1 MFALITGTTNGI
13 GKSISSELLSKNLKV
28 IGIDKRINRSF
39 KNKNFYPSKLN
50 ILNKKKIYSFL
61 LKLKKNKKLP
71 ECFILN
77 AGINIYDNKGSFNI
91 DNFKKCFDI
100 NFFGV
105 MNFVDA
111 IEKLN
116 IKDKKI
122 VCISSTSNI
131 IPNPKALGYYSS
143 KILLKK
149 NFDLLNYNKTN
160 IYKTIIL
167 GPVQTKISRNMKKP
181 IGIAGKIYKVL
192 QITSERAAAEII
204 SFIDS
209 SKKTLHI
216 TLFALIV
223 YYIIKSTIFFVPGLY
238 MKNSKND

>member
-13 GKSISSELLSKNLKV
+13 GKSITSELLSKNLKV
-28 IGIDKRINRSF
+28 IGIDKKVNRSF
-39 KNKNFYPSKLN
+39 KNKNFYPNKIN
-50 ILNKKKIYSFL
+50 ILNKKKIYDFL
-61 LKLKKNKKLP
+61 LKLKKNKTLP

-77 AGINIYDNKGSFNI
+77 AGINIYDNKGTFNL

-105 MNFVDA
+105 INFVDA

-122 VCISSTSNI
+122 ICISATTNI
-131 IPNPKALGYYSS
+131 IPNPKALGYFSS
-143 KILLKK
+143 KMMLKK
-149 NFDLLNYNKTN
+149 NFNLLNYNKTN

-167 GPVQTKISRNMKKP
+167 SPVQTKISRNMKKP
-181 IGIAGKIYKVL
+181 IGIAGIIYKVL
-192 QITSERAAAEII
+192 QITPRQAANKII

-209 SKKTLHI
+209 SKKTLHV
-216 TLFALIV
+216 TFFALIV
-223 YYIIKSTIFFVPGLY
+223 YYIIKFAIFFAPGLY
-238 MKNSKND
+238 MKNNKTD

>member
-13 GKSISSELLSKNLKV
+13 GKSIASELLSKNLKV
-28 IGIDKRINRSF
+28 IGIDKKVNRSF
-39 KNKNFYPSKLN
+39 KNKNFYPNKIN
-50 ILNKKKIYSFL
+50 ILNKKKIYDFL
-61 LKLKKNKKLP
+61 LKLKKNKTLP

-77 AGINIYDNKGSFNI
+77 AGINIYDNKGTFNL

-105 MNFVDA
+105 INFVDA

-122 VCISSTSNI
+122 ICISSTSNI
-131 IPNPKALGYYSS
+131 IPNPKALGYFSS
-143 KILLKK
+143 KLMLKK
-149 NFDLLNYNKTN
+149 NFNLLNYNKTN

-181 IGIAGKIYKVL
+181 IGIAGIIYKVL
-192 QITSERAAAEII
+192 QITPRQAANKII

-209 SKKTLHI
+209 SKKTLHV
-216 TLFALIV
+216 TFFALIV
-223 YYIIKSTIFFVPGLY
+223 YYIIKFAIFFVPGLY
-238 MKNSKND
+238 MKNNKTD

>member
-13 GKSISSELLSKNLKV
+13 GKSIASELLSKNLKV
-28 IGIDKRINRSF
+28 IGIDKKVNRSF
-39 KNKNFYPSKLN
+39 KNKNFYPNKIN
-50 ILNKKKIYSFL
+50 ILNKKKIYDFL
-61 LKLKKNKKLP
+61 LNLKKNKTLP

-77 AGINIYDNKGSFNI
+77 AGINIYDNKGTFNL

-105 MNFVDA
+105 INFVDA

-122 VCISSTSNI
+122 ICISSTSNI
-131 IPNPKALGYYSS
+131 IPNPKALGYFSS
-143 KILLKK
+143 KMMLKK
-149 NFDLLNYNKTN
+149 NFNLLNYNKTN

-167 GPVQTKISRNMKKP
+167 SPVQTKISRNMKKP
-181 IGIAGKIYKVL
+181 IGIAGIIYKVL
-192 QITSERAAAEII
+192 QITPRQAANKII

-209 SKKTLHI
+209 SKKTLHV
-216 TLFALIV
+216 TFFALIV
-223 YYIIKSTIFFVPGLY
+223 YYIIKFAIFFVPGLY
-238 MKNSKND
+238 MKNNKTD

>member
-13 GKSISSELLSKNLKV
+13 GKSIASELLSKNLKV
-28 IGIDKRINRSF
+28 IGIDKKVNRSF
-39 KNKNFYPSKLN
+39 KNKNFYPNKIN
-50 ILNKKKIYSFL
+50 ILNKKKIYDFL
-61 LKLKKNKKLP
+61 LNLKKNKTLP

-77 AGINIYDNKGSFNI
+77 AGINIYDNKGTFNL

-105 MNFVDA
+105 INFVDA

-122 VCISSTSNI
+122 ICISATTNI
-131 IPNPKALGYYSS
+131 IPNPKALGYFSS
-143 KILLKK
+143 KMMLKK
-149 NFDLLNYNKTN
+149 NFNLLNYNKTN

-167 GPVQTKISRNMKKP
+167 SPVQTKISRNMKKP
-181 IGIAGKIYKVL
+181 IGIAGIIYKVL
-192 QITSERAAAEII
+192 QITPRQAANKII

-209 SKKTLHI
+209 SKKTLHV
-216 TLFALIV
+216 TFFALIV
-223 YYIIKSTIFFVPGLY
+223 YYIIKFAIFFVPGLY
-238 MKNSKND
+238 MKNNKTD

>member
-13 GKSISSELLSKNLKV
+13 GKSIASKLLSKNLKV
-28 IGIDKRINRSF
+28 IGVDKKINKSL
-39 KNKNFYPSKLN
+39 KNKNFYPNKLN
-50 ILNKKKIYSFL
+50 ILDKKKIYNFL
-61 LKLKKNKKLP
+61 SKLKKNKKLP

-77 AGINIYDNKGSFNI
+77 AGINIYDNKGSFNL

-131 IPNPKALGYYSS
+131 IPNPKALGYFSS
-143 KILLKK
+143 KMLLKK
-149 NFDLLNYNKTN
+149 NFNLLNHNKTN

-181 IGIAGKIYKVL
+181 TGIAGKVYNIL
-192 QITSERAAAEII
+192 QITSERAASEII

-223 YYIIKSTIFFVPGLY
+223 YYIIKSAIFFVPGLY
-238 MKNSKND
+238 MKNSKKD

>member
-13 GKSISSELLSKNLKV
+13 GKSIASELLSKNLKV
-28 IGIDKRINRSF
+28 IGVDKKVNRSF
-39 KNKNFYPSKLN
+39 KNKNFYSKKIN
-50 ILNKKKIYSFL
+50 ILNKKKIYNFL
-61 LKLKKNKKLP
+61 LNLKKNKILP

-77 AGINIYDNKGSFNI
+77 AGINIYDNKGTFNL

-105 MNFVDA
+105 INFVDA

-116 IKDKKI
+116 IRDKKI
-122 VCISSTSNI
+122 ICISSTSNI
-131 IPNPKALGYYSS
+131 IPNPKALGYFSS
-143 KILLKK
+143 KMMLKK

-181 IGIAGKIYKVL
+181 VGIAGIIYKVL
-192 QITSERAAAEII
+192 QITPRQAASKII

-209 SKKTLHI
+209 SKKTLHV
-216 TLFALIV
+216 TFFALIV
-223 YYIIKSTIFFVPGLY
+223 YYTIKFAIFFAPNLY
-238 MKNSKND
+238 MKNNKND